1 MTSRLAAGVLLA
13 ALVMSTAGGG
23 WAADENDALF
33 ASGVVALREGRPGD
47 AVSAFEALADR
58 GVVDPV
64 ASYDRGLAYVG
75 RVRVGAEVPGDLGRA
90 AHGFEEARDLTR
102 DRKLADDAGK
112 ALTIV
117 RSEVARRRMRAGQPV
132 EVDPGR
138 SLSRSLAG
146 LLSEDTWS
154 VLAMAAAAGLAVGL
168 FVRWLG
174 RAVRVRVGG
183 GVTAAVAGPVL
194 ALAIA
199 MTLAIRHDRMYLR
212 EAVVVGPNARP
223 TDEHGLA
230 VPGATSL
237 PQGAR
242 VEVVDASG
250 PWQKVR
256 FGTIEVRVAAS
267 SLRELARAD

>member
-1 MTSRLAAGVLLA
+1 
-13 ALVMSTAGGG
+13 
-23 WAADENDALF
+23 
-33 ASGVVALREGRPGD
+33 
-47 AVSAFEALADR
+47 
-58 GVVDPV
+58 
-64 ASYDRGLAYVG
+64 
-75 RVRVGAEVPGDLGRA
+75 
-90 AHGFEEARDLTR
+90 
-102 DRKLADDAGK
+102 
-112 ALTIV
+112 
-117 RSEVARRRMRAGQPV
+117 
-132 EVDPGR
+132 
-138 SLSRSLAG
+138 
-146 LLSEDTWS
+146 
-154 VLAMAAAAGLAVGL
+154 
-168 FVRWLG
+168 
-174 RAVRVRVGG
+174 
-183 GVTAAVAGPVL
+183 
-194 ALAIA
+194 